1 MCPSLLSRA
10 FSLSWSGEDRGV
22 NEPTRTVATDTST
35 QHFPLI
41 SVKEKVDMYPVLL
54 REERLTMVDAFTVM

>member
-1 MCPSLLSRA
+1 MCPSLLSGA
-10 FSLSWSGEDRGV
+10 LSSAGV
-22 NEPTRTVATDTST
+22 GKIGAINEPTKTVATDTSI